1 MSGFRSLQ
9 VNHLRTLKTRPFF
22 EGEAMPTGIEM
33 LGRG

>member
-22 EGEAMPTGIEM
+22 EGGSNAYWIEM